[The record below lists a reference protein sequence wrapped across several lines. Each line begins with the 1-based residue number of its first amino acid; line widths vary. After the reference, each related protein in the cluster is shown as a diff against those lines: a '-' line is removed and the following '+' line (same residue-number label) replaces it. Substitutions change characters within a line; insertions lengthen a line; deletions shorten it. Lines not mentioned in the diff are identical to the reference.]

1 MLSVYTIIHC
11 NNFWIRLQNDTKNI
25 EFLKI
30 KRGLQYIAA
39 KNFVSSPKS
48 ALDVVEAFNIEN
60 VWTQYGVSKDCDN
73 PEHFYTASISDKDYS
88 YFIFSSQKS
97 IHLIRENISPTNR
110 KFLIDATFKPVPR
123 GCLNQLLIIYVE
135 YFDEVQKMILCFT
148 F

>member
-88 YFIFSSQKS
+88 YCIFSSQKS

-123 GCLNQLLIIYVE
+123 GCFNQLLIIYVE
-135 YFDEVQKMILCFT
+135 YFDEVQRMILCFT